1 MAENAARGGHCC
13 LTASE
18 LLEVLEKA
26 SGPLHVP
33 GSFTPSKAHAL
44 SAIDGC
50 LSSGSIR
57 GLRTGDRD
65 LEDLLLFAPCVLRR
79 PCLRWRRHE
88 TTSPRRRRC
97 GRERGD
103 RQHAVDATAR
113 RWLDASERSIA
124 SAVEMRIPPEGAR
137 EAELKAAKDDQ
148 LPGEHR
154 LSDEQRTIVALA
166 AKQPLSILAGGPGT
180 GKTFAAKF
188 VVRSRRPV
196 V

>member
-1 MAENAARGGHCC
+1 M
-13 LTASE
+13 
-18 LLEVLEKA
+18 
-26 SGPLHVP
+26 
-33 GSFTPSKAHAL
+33 
-44 SAIDGC
+44 
-50 LSSGSIR
+50 
-57 GLRTGDRD
+57 
-65 LEDLLLFAPCVLRR
+65 APCTCLGRLR
-79 PCLRWRRHE
+79 
-88 TTSPRRRRC
+88 PRRRTLCPPSTAACRRDRSEGCERATATSRIYYCLRRAFC
-97 GRERGD
+97 GVLAFDGVVMRPRRLDAVDAAARESMHLARWRS
-103 RQHAVDATAR
+103 RQNAVDATAR